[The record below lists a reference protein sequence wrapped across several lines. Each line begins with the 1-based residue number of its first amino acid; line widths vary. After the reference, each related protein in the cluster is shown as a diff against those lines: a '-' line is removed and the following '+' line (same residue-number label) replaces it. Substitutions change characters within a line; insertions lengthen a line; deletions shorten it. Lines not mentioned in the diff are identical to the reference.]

1 MPFRLYFHSLTSLES
16 TISNSAFP
24 GVSDVEFVQ
33 CRALVGKAAQAS
45 KPFFSPLTIPALLR
59 SFPHLPR
66 LLSYPCLIVSQDT
79 SAAVWCTFA
88 CFTHNVLWD
97 QCTVAIYTNILVF
110 TINECSRSFLGL
122 SGTPQGHFHG
132 GQKVPNDPPDVRYN
146 VQPCS
151 INVQPIWGSWNH
163 LWPEGQKRP

>member
-33 CRALVGKAAQAS
+33 CRALVGKASQAS

-79 SAAVWCTFA
+79 SAAV
-88 CFTHNVLWD
+88 
-97 QCTVAIYTNILVF
+97 
-110 TINECSRSFLGL
+110 
-122 SGTPQGHFHG
+122 
-132 GQKVPNDPPDVRYN
+132 
-146 VQPCS
+146 
-151 INVQPIWGSWNH
+151 
-163 LWPEGQKRP
+163 

>member
-66 LLSYPCLIVSQDT
+66 LLKASLSLLPPQGALAHALRRGCLPVLKLSPIWRRVVMT
-79 SAAVWCTFA
+79 RFA
-88 CFTHNVLWD
+88 G
-97 QCTVAIYTNILVF
+97 
-110 TINECSRSFLGL
+110 ECSQIEPGIRCVQGKVREA
-122 SGTPQGHFHG
+122 GTG
-132 GQKVPNDPPDVRYN
+132 
-146 VQPCS
+146 
-151 INVQPIWGSWNH
+151 
-163 LWPEGQKRP
+163 